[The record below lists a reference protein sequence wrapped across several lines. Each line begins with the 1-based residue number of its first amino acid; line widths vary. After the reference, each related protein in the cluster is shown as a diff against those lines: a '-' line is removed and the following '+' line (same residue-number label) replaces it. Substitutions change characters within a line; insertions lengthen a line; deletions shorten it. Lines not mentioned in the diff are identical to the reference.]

1 MPIADAFVTIRDI
14 KIPVMSFAA
23 VVVGSGAAGLA
34 AALRLARGG
43 IRPLAL
49 VTENRLAGTSRN
61 TGSDKQTYYKLSLAG
76 DALDSVGEMAATLFS
91 GGCMD
96 GDLARTE
103 AALSAECFYGLCS
116 LGVPFPRNRHGEAV
130 GYKTDHDPKA
140 RATSAGPLTSRL
152 MVEALEAELAG
163 TDLVMLDHLQVIRI
177 LTDVGEPLQVQ
188 GLLCINR
195 QAGGDAGLRYRILLS
210 EKIVYAVGGPA
221 MLYAD
226 SAYPASQ
233 MGGTGLA
240 MEAGAVGK
248 NLTEWQYGLASI
260 APRWNVSGS
269 YQQVLPR
276 YLSTDPQGGDPR
288 EFLDQ
293 WIPDEQKRLGAI
305 FRKGYQWPFDVRKLD
320 GSSQIDLL
328 VYQETVLK
336 GRRVFLDY
344 RSNPGGGAL
353 DFARLDPEAADYLI
367 RAGAVQQT
375 PIERLKQLNQPAVDF
390 YASHGID
397 LASDLLEIKLCAQ
410 HHNGGLAADN
420 NWESHI
426 RGFFP
431 IGEVN
436 GSHGIYRPGGSAL
449 NSGQVGALRAAE
461 SILAAQPKMMRE
473 SLTPSGLEQ
482 AARRVGWLEDHLAI
496 RPTGED
502 LHDHLASRTPGEDPH
517 DHMESRTPGEDPDDP
532 DSVRANQVLSAVW
545 LRAAQRMSKVGG
557 PFRPIE
563 ELDEAVVAAM
573 QDLVGLDACC
583 QVHDAAGMAFLSR
596 CRELLVTQRIYL
608 SAMCD
613 YASAGGCS
621 RGSAVY
627 LDAAGQLPAPGL
639 PSFFR
644 YRASDSAWTDR
655 IQETWL
661 EDGIIRSEWRPV
673 RPLPHPD
680 DNFETVWREYRQ
692 TNDLR
697 IWHNV
702 RRKKHC
708 TGG

>member
-1 MPIADAFVTIRDI
+1 MPIADSFITIRDI
-14 KIPVMSFAA
+14 KIPVMRFAA

-43 IRPLAL
+43 IKPLAL

-76 DALDSVGEMAATLFS
+76 DAPDSVGEMAATLFD

-103 AALSAECFYGLCS
+103 AALSAECFYWLCS

-152 MVEALEAELAG
+152 MVEALEAELAK

-177 LTDVGEPLQVQ
+177 LTDVREQILVQ
-188 GLLCINR
+188 GLLCLNR
-195 QAGGDAGLRYRILLS
+195 QAGGDTGLRYRILLS

-233 MGGTGLA
+233 LGGTGLA

-276 YLSTDPQGGDPR
+276 YISTDPQGGDPR
-288 EFLDQ
+288 EFLDEG
-293 WIPDEQKRLGAI
+293 IPDEQKRLGAI
-305 FRKGYQWPFDVRKLD
+305 FRKGYQWPFDVRRLE

-344 RSNPGGGAL
+344 RANPGGGSL
-353 DFARLDPEAADYLI
+353 DLARLDPEAADYLI
-367 RAGAVQQT
+367 RTGTVQET
-375 PIERLKQLNQPAVDF
+375 PIERLRHLNQPAVDF

-397 LASDLLEIKLCAQ
+397 LASDLLEIRLCAQ
-410 HHNGGLAADN
+410 HHNGGLAADS

-461 SILAAQPKMMRE
+461 SILAARAQLSE
-473 SLTPSGLEQ
+473 SLTRLGLEQ
-482 AARRVGWLEDHLAI
+482 VTKRVCWLEDHLAS
-496 RPTGED
+496 RPADEG
-502 LHDHLASRTPGEDPH
+502 LA
-517 DHMESRTPGEDPDDP
+517 DP
-532 DSVRANQVLSAVW
+532 DSIRANQVLSAVW
-545 LRAAQRMSKVGG
+545 LRATQRMSKVGG
-557 PFRPIE
+557 PFRQIE
-563 ELDEAVVAAM
+563 ALDEAIAAAL
-573 QDLVGLDACC
+573 QDLAGLDACC
-583 QVHDAAGMAFLSR
+583 QVRDAAGLGFLSR

-613 YASAGGCS
+613 FASAGGGS

-627 LDAAGQLPAPGL
+627 LDAAGRLPVPGL

-644 YRASDSAWTDR
+644 CRAGDSAWADR
-655 IQETWL
+655 IQETRL
-661 EDGIIRSEWRPV
+661 EDGTVRFDWRPV

-680 DNFETVWREYRQ
+680 DSFETVWREYRQ
-692 TNDLR
+692 ANDLP

-702 RRKKHC
+702 RRK
-708 TGG
+708 